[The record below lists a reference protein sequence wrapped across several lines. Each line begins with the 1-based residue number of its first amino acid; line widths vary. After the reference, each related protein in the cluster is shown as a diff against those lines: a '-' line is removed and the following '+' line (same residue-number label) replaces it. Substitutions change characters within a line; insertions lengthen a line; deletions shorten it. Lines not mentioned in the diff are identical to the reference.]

1 MGPDALIL
9 VFWMEYYS
17 AIKKNEMMPFA
28 ATWVVKTER
37 NWEKNWENWEREI
50 LYDIPDVCDPKRNDI
65 NEFNYKR
72 ETDSQTL
79 ENELTVAGRKG

>member
-1 MGPDALIL
+1 MGG
-9 VFWMEYYS
+9 
-17 AIKKNEMMPFA
+17 K
-28 ATWVVKTER
+28 
-37 NWEKNWENWEREI
+37 NWEREI